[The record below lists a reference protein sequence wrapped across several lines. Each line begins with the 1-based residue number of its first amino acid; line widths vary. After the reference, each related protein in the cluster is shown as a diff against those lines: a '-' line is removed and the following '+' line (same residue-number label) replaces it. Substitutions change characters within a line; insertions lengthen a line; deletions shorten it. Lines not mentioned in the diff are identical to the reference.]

1 MPEPARIWK
10 ALMMAG
16 SIALGVTLLILLAAA
31 MQGRNAKP
39 CAGVQVS
46 FSPADGERYTGKA
59 EVLKLMDPQGLDGL
73 RGRPVKDIDL
83 RSLED
88 RLERHPWVR
97 NAELYFDNNR
107 VLRVQV
113 EEYQPIARVFTA
125 SGQSFYI
132 DSNLQRL
139 PLNERITPRLPVF
152 TGFPSDR
159 DKWKGK
165 DSVLIAGVKDIACY
179 LQRDSFWMAMV
190 DQVDINADRAF
201 ELFPKIGE
209 HQVVFG
215 EGQDVDDKFH
225 RLTLFYQQVLSRTGM
240 NAYRSIDVRFAG
252 QIVAVPDTRRYARTD
267 TALYRQ
273 WYRQWQ
279 STMQLPTAASSGPAD
294 KKLMQEAPDHASP
307 KPTNPVKTTD
317 ASTKNPVPGKLK
329 DSGKHGALPAEKTG
343 PKAVMPPSVKTS

>member
-1 MPEPARIWK
+1 MPEPSRIWK

-16 SIALGVTLLILLAAA
+16 SIALGVTLLVLLAAA

-39 CAGVQVS
+39 CTGVQVN
-46 FSPADGERYTGKA
+46 FSPAEGDRYTGKA

-83 RSLED
+83 HALEEK
-88 RLERHPWVR
+88 LERHPWVR

-113 EEYQPIARVFTA
+113 EEYQPIARLFTA
-125 SGQSFYI
+125 SGASFYI
-132 DSNLQRL
+132 DSSLQRL

-159 DKWKGK
+159 DRWIGK
-165 DSVLIAGVKDIACY
+165 DSVLMVGVKEIAAY
-179 LQRDSFWMAMV
+179 LHRDSFWMAMV
-190 DQVDINADRAF
+190 DQVDITADRAF

-209 HQVVFG
+209 HQVMFG
-215 EGQDVDDKFH
+215 DGQDVDDKFH
-225 RLTLFYQQVLSRTGM
+225 RLTLFYQQVLARTGM
-240 NAYRSIDVRFAG
+240 NAYKTIDVRFDG
-252 QIVAVPDTRRYARTD
+252 QIVAVPDTRRYTRTD

-273 WYRQWQ
+273 WHRQWQ
-279 STMQLPTAASSGPAD
+279 SSLQVPAANAQGAGTNPL
-294 KKLMQEAPDHASP
+294 KLEAPDHASP
-307 KPTNPVKTTD
+307 KPTNPVKTMD
-317 ASTKNPVPGKLK
+317 ASSKNPVPGKSK
-329 DSGKHGALPAEKTG
+329 DSGKNGALPAEKTG